1 MKRASG
7 DDAPV
12 SYLHGGIRRGIRNG
26 HRGPLDVQPDGGTSQ
41 SATYHVVVAMP
52 ILATKLY
59 VPQRRS
65 RIVLRPRLDER
76 LNEGLQRR
84 LTLVSAPAGF
94 GKSTLVAEWV
104 AECGLPVAW
113 LSLDEGDAEPT
124 RFLAYFIEALRT
136 AQPGVGEAVL
146 AALGSPQPPPLE
158 VTLTRLVNELAA
170 LPTDIVLVLDDYHSV
185 EGGPVDEAVAFLLD
199 HLPSRLH
206 VTVATRQDP
215 ALPLARWRARAELS
229 EIRAADLRFTSDESA
244 AFLNQVMDLGLST
257 GAVDALETTTEGW
270 VAGLQLAA
278 ISLRGHED
286 AAGFIR
292 SFSGSDRFVLDYLVE
307 EVLGRQP
314 PAVGN
319 FLLHTSILDRL
330 CGPLCDAVTLDP
342 STPGQQTMEHLER
355 ANLFIVP
362 LDGERRWYRY
372 HHLFRD
378 LLRQRL
384 GQSESDA
391 VVDELHGRASLW
403 HEDNGLDLDAFR
415 HAAAGHDM
423 ERAERLVMGHG
434 PSLQI
439 SDTFVAAGAWISSLP
454 VETLDARPSLRI
466 VWAQVLLARG
476 RIVGIEEVL
485 AAAEATLD
493 VGADD
498 ERTRDLL
505 GQIAALRAI
514 VAFLEHR
521 ANDFIVESERAQTLL
536 RSDDLT
542 RSLAAWA
549 SGYAHEVSA
558 ERAQA
563 RTAYG
568 EALSMSRA
576 AGYRFGE
583 MNASIGLAGMQEMDN
598 ELRLAAETYEEAI
611 RCAADL
617 PWAWISDAHLG
628 LGRILYEWN
637 DPEAAWERGQKSL
650 GLARQLQNTDRAA
663 ACLALLAQVKLAQ
676 GDPAEAARTL
686 AEAEHSVHEHD
697 FIRQAPRVAAASATI
712 SLRTGDVD
720 VAARLAEEFDLPL
733 VRARVCLARGDP
745 EAALSAL
752 GPYRRQAESR
762 AWPDDRLRALV
773 LQALA
778 HRAAAD
784 TGEAVSLLGEAM
796 EIGEPEGFVRLFVDE
811 GPPMA
816 RLLREAAAA
825 GLHREYCLRL
835 LGAFSADAT
844 GPGLSATAP
853 HGGGP
858 AGASDLA
865 EPLSKRELELLELL
879 AEGLSNRDIAER
891 LFLSPHTVKTHVRN
905 IYAKLDVGSRT
916 QAVARARA
924 LGILLTE

>member
-1 MKRASG
+1 
-7 DDAPV
+7 
-12 SYLHGGIRRGIRNG
+12 
-26 HRGPLDVQPDGGTSQ
+26 
-41 SATYHVVVAMP
+41 MP

-59 VPQRRS
+59 VPPRRS
-65 RIVLRPRLDER
+65 RIVLRPRLHER
-76 LNEGLQRR
+76 LDEGLQRR

-124 RFLAYFIEALRT
+124 RFLAYLVEALRIVR
-136 AQPGVGEAVL
+136 PGVGDGVL
-146 AALGSPQPPPLE
+146 AALGSAAQPQPVE
-158 VTLTRLVNELAA
+158 ATLTPLVNELAA
-170 LPTDIVLVLDDYHSV
+170 LPTDVVLVLDDYHSV
-185 EGGPVDEAVAFLLD
+185 DGGLVDEAVAFLLE
-199 HLPSRLH
+199 HRPSRVH
-206 VTVATRQDP
+206 VTIATREDP
-215 ALPLARWRARAELS
+215 ALPLARWRARAELT
-229 EIRAADLRFTSDESA
+229 EIRAADLRFTLDESA

-257 GAVDALETTTEGW
+257 GDVNALETTTEGW

-319 FLLHTSILDRL
+319 FLLRTSILDRM

-342 STPGQQTMEHLER
+342 STPGQQTLEHLER
-355 ANLFIVP
+355 ANLFTVP
-362 LDGERRWYRY
+362 LDGERHWYRY

-384 GQSESDA
+384 GQSHPDS
-391 VVDELHGRASLW
+391 VVDELHARASLW
-403 HEDNGLDLDAFR
+403 HEDNGFDLEAFR
-415 HAAAGHDM
+415 HAAAGHDIG
-423 ERAERLVMGHG
+423 RAERLVMGHG

-439 SDTFVAAGAWISSLP
+439 SDSFVAAGAWISSLP

-476 RIVGIEEVL
+476 LTVGIEEVL
-485 AAAEATLD
+485 GAAEATLD
-493 VGADD
+493 MRADD
-498 ERTRDLL
+498 GPTRDLL

-514 VAFLEHR
+514 LAFVQHR
-521 ANDFIVESERAQTLL
+521 ADDFIVESQRAQTLL
-536 RSDDLT
+536 RSNDLT
-542 RSLAAWA
+542 RSLVAWA

-558 ERAQA
+558 ERAKA
-563 RTAYG
+563 RKAYG
-568 EALSMSRA
+568 EALSMSAA

-583 MNASIGLAGMQEMDN
+583 MNASIGIAGMREIDN
-598 ELRLAAETYEEAI
+598 ELTLAAETYEETI
-611 RCAADL
+611 RRAADL
-617 PWAWISDAHLG
+617 PWSWISDAHLG
-628 LGRILYEWN
+628 LGRIHYEWN
-637 DPEAAWERGQKSL
+637 DLDAAWERGQKSL
-650 GLARQLQNTDRAA
+650 GLARQLQNSDRPV
-663 ACLALLAQVKLAQ
+663 ACLVLLAHVKLAR
-676 GDPAEAARTL
+676 GDPGEAAGIL
-686 AEAEHSVHEHD
+686 AEAERSVHEHD
-697 FIRQAPRVAAASATI
+697 FAREAPRVAAASATI

-720 VAARLAEEFDLPL
+720 GAARLAEEFDLPL

-745 EAALSAL
+745 DAALSAL
-752 GPYRRQAESR
+752 DPYRRQAESR
-762 AWPDDRLRALV
+762 AWLDDRLRALV

-835 LGAFSADAT
+835 LGAFSTDAT
-844 GPGLSATAP
+844 GAGLGAQAP
-853 HGGGP
+853 HGGRP
-858 AGASDLA
+858 AGASGLM
-865 EPLSKRELELLELL
+865 EPLSRRELELLGLL
-879 AEGLSNRDIAER
+879 AEGLSNQDIAER
-891 LFLSPHTVKTHVRN
+891 LFLSPLTVKVHVRN

-916 QAVARARA
+916 QAVARARM
-924 LGILLTE
+924 LGILSTG